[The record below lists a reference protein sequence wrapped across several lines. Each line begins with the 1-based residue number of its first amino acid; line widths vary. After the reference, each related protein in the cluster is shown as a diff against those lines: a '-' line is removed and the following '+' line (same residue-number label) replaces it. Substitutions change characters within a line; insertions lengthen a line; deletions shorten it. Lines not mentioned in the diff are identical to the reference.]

1 MKNRNGGDKFK
12 VAFDLEPGLLIVNLG
27 YFSHSTHWMFSSEY
41 ILNKQPVSHPNRVL
55 VRDPTIFSHILRYIW
70 IPVVERL

>member
-27 YFSHSTHWMFSSEY
+27 NFSHSTH
-41 ILNKQPVSHPNRVL
+41 
-55 VRDPTIFSHILRYIW
+55 
-70 IPVVERL
+70 